1 MLWSLQSR
9 RRAGLRPY
17 FTGSELPR
25 RRDESRATRVESRP
39 LSAALLCVMTLKRI
53 FPAALLFCNLG
64 SSVACAVSGDWRR
77 AVYWAASSVCIA
89 AVSL

>member
-1 MLWSLQSR
+1 MNL
-9 RRAGLRPY
+9 AG
-17 FTGSELPR
+17 FCGTGCAAGFERICYLL
-25 RRDESRATRVESRP
+25 TRVVLITPLESSM
-39 LSAALLCVMTLKRI
+39 LSTALLCVMILKRI

-64 SSVACAVSGDWRR
+64 SSVACAVNGDWRR